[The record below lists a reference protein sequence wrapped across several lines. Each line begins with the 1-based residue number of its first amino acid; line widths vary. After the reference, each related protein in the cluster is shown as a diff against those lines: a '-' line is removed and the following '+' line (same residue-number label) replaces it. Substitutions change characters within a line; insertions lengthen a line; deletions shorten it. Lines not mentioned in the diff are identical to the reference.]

1 MSLKETCFYSR
12 LYGMLLFHCYALYVY
27 NSITFL
33 LGHSHA
39 NHAAELEKLRELL
52 NSGLSLGEL
61 FSTGLGHSL
70 TISNPKKVTV

>member
-1 MSLKETCFYSR
+1 MLYMS
-12 LYGMLLFHCYALYVY
+12 
-27 NSITFL
+27 IIL